1 MRKFEFLSPAARA
14 TLRYIKSV
22 EVRSDDEFE
31 VPAIVMALRKQGQ
44 PIGVTLSALNECRTN
59 LWLSARRQPDGP
71 DRVALTTTAS
81 VALALQPAE

>member
-22 EVRSDDEFE
+22 EVRTDDEFE
-31 VPAIVMALRKQGQ
+31 VPAIVMAMRKQGQ
-44 PIGVTLSALNECRTN
+44 PIGVTVSALEECRMN
-59 LWLSARRQPDGP
+59 QWLNARRRPDGP